1 MDVPRCGTPYVVYL
15 HPKSKK
21 SRTKNDNAME
31 GLFIIFLVAT
41 SVGSLLNDYVNEAK
55 KVKGER

>member
-1 MDVPRCGTPYVVYL
+1 MV
-15 HPKSKK
+15 HPMLYICTRNKKK

>member
-1 MDVPRCGTPYVVYL
+1 MV
-15 HPKSKK
+15 HPMLYICTRNQKK

-31 GLFIIFLVAT
+31 GLFIFFLVAT

>member
-1 MDVPRCGTPYVVYL
+1 MWYTLCCIFAPEI
-15 HPKSKK
+15 KK

-31 GLFIIFLVAT
+31 GLFIFFLVAT

>member
-1 MDVPRCGTPYVVYL
+1 MWYTLCCIFAPEI
-15 HPKSKK
+15 KK

>member
-1 MDVPRCGTPYVVYL
+1 MYRVVV
-15 HPKSKK
+15 HPMLYICTRNKKK

-55 KVKGER
+55 KAKGER